1 MGTESTDEAVALL
14 GVLDVAIPNYISVF
28 TGFMAGLE
36 GLCDNKQADSCGAKQ
51 KWLKQENA
59 DIDAAVAWLENAKK
73 KILARYESWMPKACT
88 KWLYTAY
95 DTKEFVHGKNSN
107 WNYGNYMYA
116 SHRKCESY
124 KFYAQP
130 HLNSQ
135 RKDWWG
141 NVIADQYIWKNKR
154 VGVGYVLFG
163 KYAKRVGVS
172 YSMMGRRLSAW
183 QKLWYRSH
191 AVSDSEFGI
200 AFARKTVAAEIA
212 LYKQELKKWSAFFD
226 AKYIEPLKAFKNG
239 MNSGIDG
246 KTESAP
252 VSAFASIDAFVD
264 PFENFAG
271 GDNDDGVQFV
281 DGARLAENSLPY
293 WMFAVACV
301 PFILCCFVNAVC
313 AYKHCR
319 NEKGVYAKVDLIV
332 EDEDVNEV

>member
-1 MGTESTDEAVALL
+1 MG
-14 GVLDVAIPNYISVF
+14 
-28 TGFMAGLE
+28 
-36 GLCDNKQADSCGAKQ
+36 
-51 KWLKQENA
+51 
-59 DIDAAVAWLENAKK
+59 
-73 KILARYESWMPKACT
+73 
-88 KWLYTAY
+88 
-95 DTKEFVHGKNSN
+95 
-107 WNYGNYMYA
+107 
-116 SHRKCESY
+116 
-124 KFYAQP
+124 
-130 HLNSQ
+130 
-135 RKDWWG
+135 
-141 NVIADQYIWKNKR
+141 
-154 VGVGYVLFG
+154 
-163 KYAKRVGVS
+163 
-172 YSMMGRRLSAW
+172 GRRLSAW

-264 PFENFAG
+264 R
-271 GDNDDGVQFV
+271 
-281 DGARLAENSLPY
+281 ARLAENSLPY

-319 NEKGVYAKVDLIV
+319 NEKSVYAKVDLIV
-332 EDEDVNEV
+332 EDEDMN